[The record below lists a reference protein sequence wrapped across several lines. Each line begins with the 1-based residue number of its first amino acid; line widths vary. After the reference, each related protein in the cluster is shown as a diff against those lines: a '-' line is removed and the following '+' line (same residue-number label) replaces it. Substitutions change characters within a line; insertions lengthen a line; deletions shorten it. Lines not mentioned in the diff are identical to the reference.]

1 MNVSQTVPTQPSHP
15 LPANIDVDLVRIRVR
30 SLPIMDSNQL
40 QLQMQ
45 QPYMGGCKILR
56 CLLSVSGRIADTN
69 TRSRLLC
76 LTAKQTAEWEAT
88 AEWEVVS

>member
-1 MNVSQTVPTQPSHP
+1 MNVSQNVPTQPSHP
-15 LPANIDVDLVRIRVR
+15 LPADIDVDLVRIRVR
-30 SLPIMDSNQL
+30 SSPIIMDSNQL

-56 CLLSVSGRIADTN
+56 CLLSVSGRTTDTN

-76 LTAKQTAEWEAT
+76 LIAKQTAEWE
-88 AEWEVVS
+88 VVS